1 MIKDEPFVNRL
12 KSENEAFRKWVDLH
26 SELDAKLH
34 EMNRLKYL
42 TSEENL
48 EKKRLQKEKL
58 YAKDRMHVILNRHKR
73 LN

>member
-1 MIKDEPFVNRL
+1 MIKDEPLVNRL

-26 SELDAKLH
+26 SELDAKLN
-34 EMNRLKYL
+34 ELNRLKYL
-42 TSEENL
+42 TSKENM

-58 YAKDRMHVILNRHKR
+58 YAKDRMHLILNQYKR